1 MNHHRTLFIIMMSF
15 MMLNS
20 SYLSAQ
26 ETEYFPNGDPDQWQ
40 VSLTP
45 YLWLPWISGEMESSW
60 IEKEFNVPDS
70 DILKNLKMAFMIN
83 AEVSKGEFFASPGW
97 VYTKLGTEKL
107 IKEGPQ
113 GNNSISAEP
122 ELKMN
127 IVTFI
132 AGMHSY
138 LDDKFILDPY
148 LGFRYNNFKTTID
161 VSGIADTTS
170 IEEKA
175 TFWDPVLGLRALYF
189 PHPRVPVMMRFD
201 VGGFGAGSD
210 FSWTALINGGYSV
223 SPTVDLTLG
232 FTAYGTDFS
241 GETKTG
247 SIAGLNMVMYGIN
260 MGAKF
265 YLPTRYKDPTV
276 FKKSKK

>member
-1 MNHHRTLFIIMMSF
+1 MKFRAVFISFIVLSMMTNF
-15 MMLNS
+15 D
-20 SYLSAQ
+20 YASAQ
-26 ETEYFPNGDPDQWQ
+26 EAEYYPNGDPDKWQ

-45 YLWLPWISGEMESSW
+45 YLWLPWISGEMESSF
-60 IEKEFNVPDS
+60 IEREFNVSDS
-70 DILKNLKMAFMIN
+70 DILKNLKMAFMVN
-83 AEVSKGEFFASPGW
+83 AEVSKGKFFASPGW

-113 GNNSISAEP
+113 GNSSISAAP

-132 AGMHSY
+132 VGMHNY
-138 LDDKFILDPY
+138 MDKKFILDPY

-161 VSGIADTTS
+161 VSGIAETTS
-170 IEEKA
+170 VEEKA

-189 PHPRVPVMMRFD
+189 PHPRVPIMMRFD

-210 FSWTALINGGYSV
+210 FSWTAVINGGFTV
-223 SPTVDLTLG
+223 SPTVDLTVG
-232 FTAYGTDFS
+232 FTAYGTNFS

-247 SIAGLNMVMYGIN
+247 NIAGLNMTMYGIN
-260 MGAKF
+260 MGAKIF
-265 YLPTRYKDPTV
+265 LNKRYKDPSL
-276 FKKSKK
+276 FKKKK